1 MYLILQIR
9 ESSTKKRGY
18 YRTAKVAERLKISRG
33 RFTIF
38 QEYSACHTALSRD
51 LWPAKRAKPKAK
63 RNLLKS
69 HQPLVFGQSS
79 WTKKGE
85 SSRDGSSSKGLSR
98 GKPDFRVY
106 DNAFTKYPAEV
117 WPIWRWATNGLA
129 RWSLWLMVPVPVACF
144 IRVPPF
150 GLLHGRGT
158 MKNRKKNKISSH
170 WPIHVRSSCISDVI
184 SRTDQTLGS
193 EPWVVLIS

>member
-1 MYLILQIR
+1 MYLILQIW
-9 ESSTKKRGY
+9 ESSTKKREY
-18 YRTAKVAERLKISRG
+18 YRTAKVAVRLKISRG
-33 RFTIF
+33 CFAIF
-38 QEYSACHTALSRD
+38 QEYSDCHMTLSCD
-51 LWPAKRAKPKAK
+51 LWPAKWAKPKAK
-63 RNLLKS
+63 RNLPKPHRS
-69 HQPLVFGQSS
+69 R
-79 WTKKGE
+79 TKKGE
-85 SSRDGSSSKGLSR
+85 SSRDGSSSKGLSK
-98 GKPDFRVY
+98 GKPDFRVH

-144 IRVPPF
+144 IRVLPL

-158 MKNRKKNKISSH
+158 MENRKKNKISSH
-170 WPIHVRSSCISDVI
+170 WPTYVRSSCISDVI